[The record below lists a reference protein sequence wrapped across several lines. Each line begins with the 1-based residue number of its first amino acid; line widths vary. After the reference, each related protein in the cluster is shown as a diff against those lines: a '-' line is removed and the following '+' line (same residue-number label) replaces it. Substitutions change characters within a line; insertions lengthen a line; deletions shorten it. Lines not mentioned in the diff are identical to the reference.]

1 MGMPTWKIGGE
12 IFDLSTRGWIMGV
25 LNVTPDSFSD
35 GGRFFQA
42 PQALAEARKMIANGA
57 NIIDVGG
64 ESTRPGAEPVDVA
77 EEKRRVIPI
86 IEELAAEALLSIDTS
101 KAEVAAAALDAG
113 AKIVNDVTGGRRDD
127 AMWPL
132 LAKRGA
138 GFIIMHMQGT
148 PLTMQRAPTYHD
160 VVAEVADFFRQ
171 QYACALKFG
180 IDPMTLAFDPGI
192 GFGKTLGHNLSLLK
206 NLPRL
211 RVDNRPLVV
220 GVSRKSFLGKIS
232 GHNGSIHNRLL
243 PTVAFTSLLRM
254 NGADVLRVHDVEE
267 MWRRFALR
275 MRSGA
280 HHDRSPHPPF
290 SRRMAQRLRDR
301 AADGGDL
308 LRLSLLPRHAR
319 RESVDRSGH
328 RFSGPDFDLNLTETR
343 RYRLDHSQFLSLP
356 RHRPGRYFPA
366 GTSARFGGAGRAS
379 HF

>member
-1 MGMPTWKIGGE
+1 MGVTWKVGGE
-12 IFDLSTRGWIMGV
+12 IFDLSSRGWIMGV

-35 GGRFFQA
+35 GGRFFQTS
-42 PQALAEARKMIANGA
+42 QALAEARKMIGAGA
-57 NIIDVGG
+57 NIIDIGG
-64 ESTRPGAEPVDVA
+64 ESTRPGADPVDVA
-77 EEKRRVIPI
+77 EEKRRVIPVI
-86 IEELAAEALLSIDTS
+86 KELAGEELISIDTS

-113 AKIVNDVTGGRRDD
+113 AKIVNDVTGGRGDE

-132 LAKRGA
+132 LADRGA

-148 PLTMQRAPTYHD
+148 PRTMQRAPSYRD

-211 RVDNRPLVV
+211 RVHDRPLIV

-232 GHNGSIHNRLL
+232 GHNGSIHHRLL

-267 MWRRFALR
+267 NVEALR
-275 MRSGA
+275 VADALRSA
-280 HHDRSPHPPF
+280 P
-290 SRRMAQRLRDR
+290 
-301 AADGGDL
+301 
-308 LRLSLLPRHAR
+308 
-319 RESVDRSGH
+319 
-328 RFSGPDFDLNLTETR
+328 
-343 RYRLDHSQFLSLP
+343 
-356 RHRPGRYFPA
+356 
-366 GTSARFGGAGRAS
+366 
-379 HF
+379 

>member
-1 MGMPTWKIGGE
+1 MGVTPWKIAGE

-64 ESTRPGAEPVDVA
+64 ESTRPDAEPVDVA

-86 IEELAAEALLSIDTS
+86 VEELAGETLLSIDTS

-113 AKIVNDVTGGRRDD
+113 AKIVNDVTAGRGDD

-132 LAKRGA
+132 LANRSA
-138 GFIIMHMQGT
+138 AFIIVHMKGS
-148 PLTMQRAPTYHD
+148 PPTMQRAPFYRD
-160 VVAEVADFFRQ
+160 VVVEVADFFRQ
-171 QYACALKFG
+171 QYACAVKFG
-180 IDPMTLAFDPGI
+180 LDPMTLAFDPGI
-192 GFGKTLGHNLSLLK
+192 GFGKTLEHNLSLLK

-211 RVDNRPLVV
+211 RINDRPIVV
-220 GVSRKSFLGKIS
+220 GVSRKSFLGRIS

-267 MWRRFALR
+267 NVEALR
-275 MRSGA
+275 VA
-280 HHDRSPHPPF
+280 D
-290 SRRMAQRLRDR
+290 ALRTT
-301 AADGGDL
+301 
-308 LRLSLLPRHAR
+308 P
-319 RESVDRSGH
+319 
-328 RFSGPDFDLNLTETR
+328 
-343 RYRLDHSQFLSLP
+343 
-356 RHRPGRYFPA
+356 
-366 GTSARFGGAGRAS
+366 
-379 HF
+379 